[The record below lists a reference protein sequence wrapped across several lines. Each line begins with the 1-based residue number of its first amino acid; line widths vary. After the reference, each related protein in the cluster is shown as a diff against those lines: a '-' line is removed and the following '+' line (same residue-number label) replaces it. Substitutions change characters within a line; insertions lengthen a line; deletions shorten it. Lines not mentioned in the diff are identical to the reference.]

1 VVDVLKISVSESM
14 SGRRR
19 ELSRF
24 ILELLQVAIVN
35 DFDLDFPLFREMI
48 GLEERNGYLIAYRL
62 FIDTVQP
69 G

>member
-1 VVDVLKISVSESM
+1 MVNVLKISVSESM

-24 ILELLQVAIVN
+24 ILELLQVGIVD

-48 GLEERNGYLIAYRL
+48 GLEERNGYLVAYRL
-62 FIDTVQP
+62 LIDTVQP